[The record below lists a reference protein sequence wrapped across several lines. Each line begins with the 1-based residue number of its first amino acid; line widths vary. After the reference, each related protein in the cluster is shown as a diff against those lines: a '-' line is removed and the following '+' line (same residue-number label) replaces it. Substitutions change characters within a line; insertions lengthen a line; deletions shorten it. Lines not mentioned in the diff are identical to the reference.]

1 MCLKLPENKLDEIRG
16 YPLADQKAHLV
27 ELWYRSNCLVSWEKL
42 EQALTQF
49 LEIRGRK
56 GSNDSQLT
64 GSSIRKSK
72 YAAPSSRAASA
83 VQEKDPDTIRVEID
97 SLHKKF
103 RSLIKDL
110 TKQLENSRGIEMEDV
125 HDTLLNLPQHLHVI
139 YSPILDEKFHSL
151 EKCKSYRE
159 FFFKMNDCW
168 NFIDPDLLESIIEEH
183 GSDGLKSA
191 MKVYAKEL
199 EMFRQSTTVHQLIE
213 MWQPKFPKSSISDI
227 PEVSHEHCKSL
238 VTRLDRDARMYT
250 IQELDCFRRE
260 AQKFA
265 HPLSISAM
273 ILYDIISGSVTIVW
287 LVSEDD
293 IDTVSQLVP
302 ELVKTSSFIEQHK
315 IVFLSFDGYIQYP
328 EEVSTNTNF
337 SCMAMPGLEYL
348 L

>member
-1 MCLKLPENKLDEIRG
+1 MQAYNLLSYSCHAEKIEGKTEQCSITNVLNCIAPYSEWYQIGVCLKLPENKLDEIRG
-16 YPLADQKAHLV
+16 HPLADQKAHLV
-27 ELWYRSNCLVSWEKL
+27 ELWYRSDCFVSWKKL
-42 EQALTQF
+42 EQSLTQF

-64 GSSIRKSK
+64 IQKSK

-97 SLHKKF
+97 SLQKKF

-125 HDTLLNLPQHLHVI
+125 HDTLLNLPLHLHVI
-139 YSPILDEKFHSL
+139 YSPILDEMFHSL

-199 EMFRQSTTVHQLIE
+199 EMFRQSTTVHQLIKV
-213 MWQPKFPKSSISDI
+213 WQPRFPKSSISDI
-227 PEVSHEHCKSL
+227 PKGSHEQCKSL
-238 VTRLDRDARMYT
+238 VTCLGRDARMYT

-260 AQKFA
+260 AQNFP

-273 ILYDIISGSVTIVW
+273 ILYDIISG
-287 LVSEDD
+287 
-293 IDTVSQLVP
+293 
-302 ELVKTSSFIEQHK
+302 
-315 IVFLSFDGYIQYP
+315 
-328 EEVSTNTNF
+328 
-337 SCMAMPGLEYL
+337 
-348 L
+348 